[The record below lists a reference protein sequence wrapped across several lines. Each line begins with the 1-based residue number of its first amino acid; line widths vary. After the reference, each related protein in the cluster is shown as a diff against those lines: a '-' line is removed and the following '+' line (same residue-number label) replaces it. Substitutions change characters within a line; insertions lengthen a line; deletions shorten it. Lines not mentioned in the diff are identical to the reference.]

1 MLEHNAII
9 AREKCE
15 PCSTEQESGEL
26 ARPKYLFA
34 SVAIF
39 LPFVVVGGWLF
50 AEHSSVGNAANGYLG
65 LFLAVFLYIGTVIG
79 LGAGF
84 LCATIALIRA
94 DQNKLLAIIGL
105 LLNLLSGLWIAKGMK
120 F

>member
-1 MLEHNAII
+1 MI

-15 PCSTEQESGEL
+15 PCSTEQESDEL

-65 LFLAVFLYIGTVIG
+65 LFLGAFLYIATVIG
-79 LGAGF
+79 LGAGS
-84 LCATIALIRA
+84 LCATIALIRS
-94 DQNKLLAIIGL
+94 DQNKLLAIVGL